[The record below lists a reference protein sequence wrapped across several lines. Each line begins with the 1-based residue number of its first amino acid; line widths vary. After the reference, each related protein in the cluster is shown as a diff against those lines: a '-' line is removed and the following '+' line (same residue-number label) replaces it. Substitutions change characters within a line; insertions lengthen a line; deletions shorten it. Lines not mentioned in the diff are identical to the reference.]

1 MKLIFLNLVSENVK
15 FVPLLNVNKGNNIV
29 LNNLEEAS
37 TVREFPTLYKSRFH
51 SLTCSYAGSKLIWN
65 ARLLSGMLPRYSYYL
80 AIDIG
85 IFLYWIFRSL
95 LCEFNLF
102 QVPNNVTQWFWYV
115 CCWFF
120 HHTWRQFIIIYC
132 IVKIRERSSFSMNFP
147 ET

>member
-1 MKLIFLNLVSENVK
+1 MKLIFPTLVSENIK

-102 QVPNNVTQWFWYV
+102 QVPNNVTQ
-115 CCWFF
+115 
-120 HHTWRQFIIIYC
+120 
-132 IVKIRERSSFSMNFP
+132 
-147 ET
+147 